1 MITIDCNSLLH
12 CASTFPLAS
21 QGPQASDE
29 TCGLQA
35 LLSNSEKLWVMTSWT
50 VTLMHR
56 RRVATSTSTST
67 DHHQHRPPPPTTTST
82 TSTPAPA
89 PSAPEPTAAPAPA
102 APAAPP
108 ALAPPAPAAPA
119 APAPAPAA
127 PAAPATPAAPAA
139 PAPQHHHQA
148 SESLPPFF
156 VVLGCFKK
164 DRRNLSDGCATCR
177 GWMNFL
183 CALWFLYVR
192 LMLSLLDASHSL
204 FSNASSVC
212 FHVFTLVFHIGLLVR
227 APYYLLFLERGRF
240 GRAGWQ
246 HDFAMASEA
255 RTAGYQPSCG
265 RKAIVFADT
274 WPMERKSGKN
284 HTWHYAWNLNV
295 GKVCWEI
302 LIGSI
307 RKSFSRKT
315 FRRRVLQKIVCVS
328 HTTHIP
334 HISSTSHI
342 SHTYPFQTYPPHISH
357 TYPAHR
363 TYPTH
368 IHSKRIPPIR
378 IPPVRIHA
386 MRIHSKGCNTY
397 PTNHHTYPIHIQ
409 HIIHIPHISIPNVSL
424 PNVSHQYVS
433 IANVSIQKVC
443 ISRNRKRIPPIHIP
457 PIRIF
462 NTYPT
467 STDPFN
473 AYPFK
478 KFASAGMAMSMM
490 SMSITA
496 NHFIPLLL
504 GGNGNEY
511 KNFAFPSI
519 LCKIINWI

>member
-1 MITIDCNSLLH
+1 MVVFWVHKKCENSQLSIDSICFN
-12 CASTFPLAS
+12 TFNFCSFSFFRKKRTPFLNLAGVTLGHPS
-21 QGPQASDE
+21 QGPTEKSPPGWL
-29 TCGLQA
+29 CCRCHSGKMGSGGL
-35 LLSNSEKLWVMTSWT
+35 S
-50 VTLMHR
+50 
-56 RRVATSTSTST
+56 
-67 DHHQHRPPPPTTTST
+67 
-82 TSTPAPA
+82 
-89 PSAPEPTAAPAPA
+89 
-102 APAAPP
+102 
-108 ALAPPAPAAPA
+108 
-119 APAPAPAA
+119 
-127 PAAPATPAAPAA
+127 
-139 PAPQHHHQA
+139 
-148 SESLPPFF
+148 
-156 VVLGCFKK
+156 
-164 DRRNLSDGCATCR
+164 
-177 GWMNFL
+177 
-183 CALWFLYVR
+183 
-192 LMLSLLDASHSL
+192 
-204 FSNASSVC
+204 
-212 FHVFTLVFHIGLLVR
+212 
-227 APYYLLFLERGRF
+227 GRF
-240 GRAGWQ
+240 PLFWMFFFPKVETTG
-246 HDFAMASEA
+246 
-255 RTAGYQPSCG
+255 
-265 RKAIVFADT
+265 
-274 WPMERKSGKN
+274 GK
-284 HTWHYAWNLNV
+284 T
-295 GKVCWEI
+295 CSMQQQRRQEFI
-302 LIGSI
+302 F
-307 RKSFSRKT
+307 FSRKT

-478 KFASAGMAMSMM
+478 KFASAGMAL

-496 NHFIPLLL
+496 YHFIPFIPLLL

-511 KNFAFPSI
+511 KNLAFPSI

>member
-1 MITIDCNSLLH
+1 MLKFPGRTNIWSVLHKQQVFFCVNWKKLSTSSLNFNNHKLTPTTSVVWSTTKKTSAQSPPLCSGRWACLLATNWYESPHRSPWYEPVDGVFRGLLILH
-12 CASTFPLAS
+12 
-21 QGPQASDE
+21 
-29 TCGLQA
+29 
-35 LLSNSEKLWVMTSWT
+35 LSGRNSESCYESWG
-50 VTLMHR
+50 HKKR
-56 RRVATSTSTST
+56 YRNAIS
-67 DHHQHRPPPPTTTST
+67 PPKCIQMDTT
-82 TSTPAPA
+82 
-89 PSAPEPTAAPAPA
+89 
-102 APAAPP
+102 
-108 ALAPPAPAAPA
+108 
-119 APAPAPAA
+119 
-127 PAAPATPAAPAA
+127 
-139 PAPQHHHQA
+139 
-148 SESLPPFF
+148 F
-156 VVLGCFKK
+156 
-164 DRRNLSDGCATCR
+164 
-177 GWMNFL
+177 
-183 CALWFLYVR
+183 
-192 LMLSLLDASHSL
+192 
-204 FSNASSVC
+204 
-212 FHVFTLVFHIGLLVR
+212 
-227 APYYLLFLERGRF
+227 
-240 GRAGWQ
+240 
-246 HDFAMASEA
+246 
-255 RTAGYQPSCG
+255 
-265 RKAIVFADT
+265 
-274 WPMERKSGKN
+274 
-284 HTWHYAWNLNV
+284 
-295 GKVCWEI
+295 
-302 LIGSI
+302 
-307 RKSFSRKT
+307 FSRKT

-519 LCKIINWI
+519 LCKIINWIYSNCIARVWTCNSLLAIGLPACLPVVCFCACFLIIFYYSIPPGGMGRVNRKATLSLKTRRRSPKTVAKRKFHFLAANPLAKNASSIARNCGETQISFSRGQPSR